1 MFNSSLVGPFSPDGR
16 EHDVAEALA
25 KCVVYTKL
33 RRVEMVDLP
42 LLPIMEALTIR
53 EVPLEELV
61 ISYLFSV
68 C

>member
-1 MFNSSLVGPFSPDGR
+1 MFTSSLVGG

-25 KCVVYTKL
+25 KCAVNPKL
-33 RRVEMVDLP
+33 RRVEMVFLP
-42 LLPIMEALTIR
+42 ALSVMKGLTTR

-61 ISYLFSV
+61 IKISLWV